1 MERNAGRQ
9 AAHAA
14 RLAAGEAARPDPIA
28 RPAAD
33 RTVTQA
39 GRKARSPQP
48 GRCPRMPATRSCLPP
63 SEVGPGNR
71 SGWHAHGVVVDRH
84 VSAIGGVIV
93 GEAGHLLTLCDTG
106 GNGFLR
112 ACRARAVFLVK
123 ATSKSLSLSP
133 RRPSFALL
141 GRFLIPDPR
150 LPRNR
155 ICKCRCLGLGMGF
168 VSVVPTPRL
177 APGLA
182 RTLPKAPLP
191 ASRPACLTGRLP
203 SSRDAAAP
211 ISKKFAA
218 IAGASRAEPRKAWRR
233 RGSSH

>member
-1 MERNAGRQ
+1 MSFMSFYNEFRNELWQDSEQVLAPYVGIPQISFTGRQ

-14 RLAAGEAARPDPIA
+14 RLAAGEAARPDPTA

-48 GRCPRMPATRSCLPP
+48 GRCPRMPATKPCLPP

-141 GRFLIPDPR
+141 GRFRIP
-150 LPRNR
+150 
-155 ICKCRCLGLGMGF
+155 
-168 VSVVPTPRL
+168 VL
-177 APGLA
+177 A
-182 RTLPKAPLP
+182 K
-191 ASRPACLTGRLP
+191 
-203 SSRDAAAP
+203 
-211 ISKKFAA
+211 
-218 IAGASRAEPRKAWRR
+218 
-233 RGSSH
+233 

>member
-1 MERNAGRQ
+1 
-9 AAHAA
+9 
-14 RLAAGEAARPDPIA
+14 
-28 RPAAD
+28 
-33 RTVTQA
+33 
-39 GRKARSPQP
+39 
-48 GRCPRMPATRSCLPP
+48 MPATKSCLPP

-84 VSAIGGVIV
+84 VSAIGGVIA
-93 GEAGHLLTLCDTG
+93 GEAGHLRTLCDTG

>member
-1 MERNAGRQ
+1 MERNVGRQ

-39 GRKARSPQP
+39 GRKARGPQP

-141 GRFLIPDPR
+141 ERFLIILLAHPPEPPQCTR
-150 LPRNR
+150 VLVF
-155 ICKCRCLGLGMGF
+155 LGHPQPPKYMRFLVFLGHALN
-168 VSVVPTPRL
+168 PQKHPPET
-177 APGLA
+177 
-182 RTLPKAPLP
+182 
-191 ASRPACLTGRLP
+191 
-203 SSRDAAAP
+203 AAD
-211 ISKKFAA
+211 
-218 IAGASRAEPRKAWRR
+218 R
-233 RGSSH
+233 